1 MENFIKVS
9 VFLFI
14 ALWAQTKSFGISTE
28 DIKVW
33 SKKLMKELV
42 FKE

>member
-14 ALWAQTKSFGISTE
+14 ALWAQTKSFGITTE

-33 SKKLMKELV
+33 SKKLMTEIL
-42 FKE
+42 FKK